1 MTASRLPAMDDV
13 LSLQN
18 RAFDEALEEA
28 LRLEQAYKPAH
39 TAHVVTCGR
48 WSLAFGIR
56 WINVLID
63 EFELVSIPG
72 VPPWLIGAVNI
83 EGAIVPVADLAAY
96 FEPTVAPQALTR
108 HHRLMLGGRQE
119 NSNED
124 AVALLFSGLP
134 TQLAFDRLPL
144 NPSQELPERLREL
157 CSGMAG
163 DAIFEIKTDEL
174 LSTLSLD
181 LM

>member
-1 MTASRLPAMDDV
+1 MDEA
-13 LSLQN
+13 LLLQN
-18 RAFDEALEEA
+18 PTFDEALEEA

-39 TAHVVTCGR
+39 TAHVVNCGR

-72 VPPWLIGAVNI
+72 APPWLIGAVNI

-96 FEPTVAPQALTR
+96 FEPGVAPQALTR

-134 TQLAFDRLPL
+134 NQLAYDRLPL
-144 NPSQELPERLREL
+144 NPSQELPERLREI
-157 CSGMAG
+157 CWGRAAEAS
-163 DAIFEIKTDEL
+163 FEINTDKL

>member
-1 MTASRLPAMDDV
+1 MDEALPLRDPT
-13 LSLQN
+13 
-18 RAFDEALEEA
+18 FDEALAEA
-28 LRLEQAYKPAH
+28 LRLEEAYKPAH
-39 TAHVVTCGR
+39 TAHVVNCGR

-72 VPPWLIGAVNI
+72 APPWLIGAVNI

-96 FEPTVAPQALTR
+96 FEPGVAPQALTR

-134 TQLAFDRLPL
+134 NQLAYDRLPL
-144 NPSQELPERLREL
+144 NPSQELPERLREI
-157 CSGMAG
+157 CVGRAAEAS
-163 DAIFEIKTDEL
+163 FEINTDQL
-174 LSTLSLD
+174 LSALSIS

>member
-1 MTASRLPAMDDV
+1 MDDV
-13 LSLQN
+13 KSLSDDD
-18 RAFDEALEEA
+18 FDPVLDIELPEGEAH
-28 LRLEQAYKPAH
+28 KPAH

-63 EFELVSIPG
+63 DFELVPVPG
-72 VPPWLIGAVNI
+72 AAPWLIGAVNV

-96 FEPTVAPQALTR
+96 FEPALPPQAISR
-108 HHRLMLGGRQE
+108 HHRLMLGGRRE

-134 TQLAFDRLPL
+134 TQLEYDRKPL
-144 NPSQELPERLREL
+144 DLSQELPERLREI
-157 CSGMAG
+157 CFGKVGEAT
-163 DAIFEIKTDEL
+163 FEIKTDEL
-174 LSTLSLD
+174 LSALWISL
-181 LM
+181 M